1 MEKLSLQQ
9 YQKRIYEIF
18 KKSDEIFG
26 YKPVITRYE
35 VEQKYPTLEKAKEA
49 YDKLSKLNFGEGE
62 SLEWY
67 DQQNKLKLAED
78 SDWVARKKKSAK
90 PKAKR
95 KSKKKE
101 CGCK

>member
-9 YQKRIYEIF
+9 YQKRIYELF
-18 KKSDEIFG
+18 KESDEIFG

-62 SLEWY
+62 SLAWY

-78 SDWVARKKKSAK
+78 SDWVSRKKKSSKIK
-90 PKAKR
+90 PKRTVKKCKCKR
-95 KSKKKE
+95 
-101 CGCK
+101 